1 MPRTISIKTYRDFAK
16 RYKIKITKNGKYKT
30 MKQLQTE
37 IYNHE
42 KNDESIIDGLYFIA
56 N

>member
-16 RYKIKITKNGKYKT
+16 RYGIKISKNGKYKT
-30 MKQLQTE
+30 MKQLQIE

-42 KNDESIIDGLYFIA
+42 KNDESIDNGLYFFS